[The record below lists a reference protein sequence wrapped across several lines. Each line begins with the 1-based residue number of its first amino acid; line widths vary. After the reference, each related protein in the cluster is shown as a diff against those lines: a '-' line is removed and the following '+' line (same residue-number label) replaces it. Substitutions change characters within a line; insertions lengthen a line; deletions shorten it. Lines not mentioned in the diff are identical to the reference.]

1 VLILNNLGKCEDA
14 AMIGRRAL
22 RHYPD
27 FGALYLATAH
37 ALRNSKGAADA
48 RAMIVAGEPLLENE
62 AVLHYKLVFYISALG
77 NLNDAKGA

>member
-27 FGALYLATAH
+27 FGALYLATAQRAEEFQGRRGCESH
-37 ALRNSKGAADA
+37 DRGGRTALK
-48 RAMIVAGEPLLENE
+48 NE
-62 AVLHYKLVFYISALG
+62 AAF
-77 NLNDAKGA
+77 N